1 MNSMPAALDHG
12 ESYDELV
19 NDPPVNKALAD
30 EAPEAVAAAAATAE
44 QQPDVAAGQ
53 RGPAQGQPGAEVSRG
68 RVARATA
75 WTAASAAA
83 PRLLSF
89 VTMAIVARIL
99 TPHDFGVFAVAI
111 TVHTVIFSV
120 ATLGVGIVLTRG
132 DIDVDE
138 VAPTIAALALISGL
152 FASVMMVV
160 FALPI
165 ATTLG
170 TPAAAGPLRV
180 LAISLFLA
188 GCFPV
193 PAELLTRNFRT
204 KELFIAQISGMIPAN
219 LILLA
224 LALGGAG
231 AMAFAWSRV
240 LEHLITGVLTYVFVR
255 RIDLPRL
262 NLKVAKRVLGFG
274 LPVAS
279 SAGLGMILS
288 NTDYAVVGHVLGA
301 YHLGFYLIAFNVA
314 SWPGALMGATLMT
327 IIVPTFSRLAHTP
340 EGPRRAIISSAQI
353 VGLVSFPICAL
364 TMALSRPLIVSV
376 YGAKWA
382 PAAPVLSTLAVYGAA
397 SVLCTFFSYTV
408 VSQGRTGALLPL
420 QLAWL
425 AALIPGMIVGVHLR
439 GIVGAGDAHVVV
451 ILGIVLP
458 LYLVVFAR
466 TRIVRV
472 RDPLRALLPPL
483 LAAIAAGVA
492 ATLVRLALRPE
503 PLQLV
508 VGLIVGLGVYLV
520 AASPLAAKYVT
531 ADDLTR
537 LPAGQRLARGY
548 LAFGGRCRRQLD
560 RVHAVTMK
568 HDRTDPDLP

>member
-1 MNSMPAALDHG
+1 
-12 ESYDELV
+12 
-19 NDPPVNKALAD
+19 
-30 EAPEAVAAAAATAE
+30 
-44 QQPDVAAGQ
+44 
-53 RGPAQGQPGAEVSRG
+53 
-68 RVARATA
+68 
-75 WTAASAAA
+75 
-83 PRLLSF
+83 
-89 VTMAIVARIL
+89 MAIVARLL

-111 TVHTVIFSV
+111 TVHTLIFSI

-138 VAPTIAALALISGL
+138 VAPTIAAIALISGL
-152 FASVMMVV
+152 FLSLLMVA
-160 FALPI
+160 FATPI

-188 GCFPV
+188 GCFPIPV
-193 PAELLTRNFRT
+193 ELLVRNFRT

-219 LILLA
+219 LLLLLLA
-224 LALGGAG
+224 LSGTG

-255 RIDLPRL
+255 RWDWPRL
-262 NLKVAKRVLGFG
+262 NLRVAKRVLGFG

-279 SAGLGMILS
+279 ASGLGAILA

-314 SWPGALMGATLMT
+314 SWPGALLGATLMT
-327 IIVPTFSRLAHTP
+327 IIVPAFSRLAHTP
-340 EGPRRAIISSAQI
+340 GGPRRAIVAGAQI

-376 YGAKWA
+376 YSAKWA
-382 PAAPVLSTLAVYGAA
+382 PAAPVLSTLAIYGAV
-397 SVLCTFFSYTV
+397 STLCTFFSYTV

-425 AALIPGMIVGVHLR
+425 AALIPGMIIGVHYR

-466 TRIVRV
+466 TRIVRI
-472 RDPLRALLPPL
+472 REPLAALLPPL
-483 LAAIAAGVA
+483 IAAVLAGLAAVA
-492 ATLVRLALRPE
+492 MKLLLGPALLE
-503 PLQLV
+503 LV
-508 VGLIVGLGVYLV
+508 VGLLVGGGVYLIAV
-520 AASPLAAKYVT
+520 APLAAKYIGANDV
-531 ADDLTR
+531 AR
-537 LPAGQRLARGY
+537 LPAGQRLLAGY
-548 LAFGGRCRRQLD
+548 LAFGGRCRRQLV
-560 RVHAVTMK
+560 RVQALTTRRS
-568 HDRTDPDLP
+568 RTDPDLP

>member
-1 MNSMPAALDHG
+1 MATTVDHG
-12 ESYDELV
+12 ED
-19 NDPPVNKALAD
+19 DD
-30 EAPEAVAAAAATAE
+30 EAVDETTAAVAPVAVGGS
-44 QQPDVAAGQ
+44 QSGSDSDVG
-53 RGPAQGQPGAEVSRG
+53 RGKV
-68 RVARATA
+68 VRATV

-111 TVHTVIFSV
+111 TVHTLIFSI

-138 VAPTIAALALISGL
+138 VAPTIAAIALISGVFL
-152 FASVMMVV
+152 SLMMVA
-160 FALPI
+160 FATPI

-193 PAELLTRNFRT
+193 PVELLVRNFRT
-204 KELFIAQISGMIPAN
+204 KELFVAQISGMIPAN
-219 LILLA
+219 LLLLV
-224 LALGGAG
+224 LALGGTG

-255 RIDLPRL
+255 RWDWPRL
-262 NLKVAKRVLGFG
+262 NFRVAKRVLGFG

-279 SAGLGMILS
+279 ASGLGAILA

-314 SWPGALMGATLMT
+314 SWPGALLGATLMT

-340 EGPRRAIISSAQI
+340 DGPRRAIVSGAQI

-364 TMALSRPLIVSV
+364 TMALARPLIVSV
-376 YGAKWA
+376 YSAKWA
-382 PAAPVLSTLAVYGAA
+382 PAAPVLSTLSIYGAA
-397 SVLCTFFSYTV
+397 SILCTFFSYTV

-425 AALIPGMIVGVHLR
+425 AALIPGMIIGVHLR

-451 ILGIVLP
+451 ILGIVVP

-472 RDPLRALLPPL
+472 REPLAALLPPL
-483 LAAIAAGVA
+483 IAAVLAGLAAVAMKFLLGPALLELAA
-492 ATLVRLALRPE
+492 
-503 PLQLV
+503 
-508 VGLIVGLGVYLV
+508 GLIVGGGVYLIAV
-520 AASPLAAKYVT
+520 SPLAEKYLS
-531 ADDLTR
+531 ADDVAR
-537 LPAGQRLARGY
+537 LPAGQRLLAGY
-548 LAFGGRCRRQLD
+548 LAFGGSCRRRLGWV
-560 RVHAVTMK
+560 RALMTRRN
-568 HDRTDPDLP
+568 RTDTDLP